1 MRLDRPIGALLLLWP
16 TLWAVWLSSDG
27 DPHPYVCAVF
37 IAGVFVMRSA
47 GCVINDYADR
57 KIDPHVERTRD
68 RPLAAGRIQA
78 STALALF
85 GVLMLLALALVLT
98 FNRLTMAL
106 AVAGAILAAL
116 YPFMKRWTYLAQ
128 VHLGLAFS
136 WPIPMAYAAQTET
149 VPTIAWLLVT
159 GNLIWTV
166 AYDTIYAMIDRD
178 DDLKVGVK
186 STAILFGELDRVFIA
201 GMQVAVIVVLLLVAK
216 QSALGV
222 WFTLALGVASVLFIY
237 QQWLI
242 RQRNRAACFKAFLN
256 NNWVGAAIF
265 AGIVAHY
272 SSV

>member
-1 MRLDRPIGALLLLWP
+1 
-16 TLWAVWLSSDG
+16 
-27 DPHPYVCAVF
+27 
-37 IAGVFVMRSA
+37 
-47 GCVINDYADR
+47 
-57 KIDPHVERTRD
+57 
-68 RPLAAGRIQA
+68 
-78 STALALF
+78 
-85 GVLMLLALALVLT
+85 
-98 FNRLTMAL
+98 
-106 AVAGAILAAL
+106 
-116 YPFMKRWTYLAQ
+116 
-128 VHLGLAFS
+128 
-136 WPIPMAYAAQTET
+136 